1 MLTATYSLLAIRL
14 EQKNACSLLARLRH
28 YLQAMQRKYEYVDPP
43 TLLSM
48 ISQLQHFDQHLHA
61 RKIEKHVI
69 PVLCCATDEADLLLE
84 ELERL
89 SFSARQNLLTLQRYP
104 YRCTTIDDHQSFFLV
119 AEHYCENISQRLVK
133 EEKSLISVVGKALTR
148 EDWFALGARF
158 LTEDGKKYMSRSGMA
173 SSVPLTAVIS
183 DESTAAN

>member
-1 MLTATYSLLAIRL
+1 MLTATYSLLAIRF
-14 EQKNACSLLARLRH
+14 EQKNARGLLARLRH
-28 YLQAMQRKYEYVDPP
+28 YLQAIQRKNARVDQS

-89 SFSARQNLLTLQRYP
+89 SLSARQSLSALQRYVHW
-104 YRCTTIDDHQSFFLV
+104 CANIGDHQSFFSV
-119 AEHYCENISQRLVK
+119 AEHYCESISQRLVQ
-133 EEKSLISVVGKALTR
+133 EEKSLMSVIGAALTR

-158 LTEDGKKYMSRSGMA
+158 LTEDGEKYMLRSGMA
-173 SSVPLTAVIS
+173 PSVPLTAVIF
-183 DESTAAN
+183 DESTASH